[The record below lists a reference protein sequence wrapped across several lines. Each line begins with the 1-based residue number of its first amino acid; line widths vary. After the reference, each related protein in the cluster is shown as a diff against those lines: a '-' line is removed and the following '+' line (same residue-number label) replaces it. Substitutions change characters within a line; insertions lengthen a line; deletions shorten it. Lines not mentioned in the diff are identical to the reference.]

1 MGTPRGPHLPGSHP
15 WVPPTPHPHGSAPPL
30 HLNPT
35 ARPRGATAVIIG
47 ISQYLWSGQL
57 YPPPPLC
64 PTAAALHPA
73 LIAAMAAVLAF
84 LLLILLR
91 MASPHGA
98 PRCPGCGLTAL
109 TPPAQRRVLLAMA
122 QHSILAWLHLPERPR
137 APHPPSRAALL
148 SALRRLQP
156 QLTPRGIAPP
166 RPPNSAEQNYEVL
179 SFAEAG
185 G

>member
-1 MGTPRGPHLPGSHP
+1 M
-15 WVPPTPHPHGSAPPL
+15 
-30 HLNPT
+30 
-35 ARPRGATAVIIG
+35 
-47 ISQYLWSGQL
+47 WSGQL
-57 YPPPPLC
+57 YPPPPPHHHPPPLC